1 MAEAGLLPGYLIVGS
16 DELKSS
22 RAVERMR
29 DRLERSG
36 MAEFNLDE
44 RDMAKDPQVDDIIA
58 SLNTFP
64 MGSEFRLVILAN
76 CDKLP
81 KAVSEPLVEYFSDP
95 SPTTKAVSEPLVEYF
110 SDPSPTTVCLVVA
123 TSLAKNTRLYK
134 AIKKLG
140 DKAVI
145 DCAPKKAWEMPPQ
158 VVKMAA
164 AHGKAMGVPA
174 AEALVARAGE
184 NTRML
189 DNEVKK
195 LAAIVS
201 GPEITLA
208 DVERHVMRTAEVK
221 PWEFLNAV
229 AARDAVKSL
238 ELLDLQPAKSEV
250 RLWSLLVTRLRE
262 LIIAK
267 ALDARGQGAQLAAEL
282 GVQGWQ
288 VKNHLSWARRWRMEE
303 LVAALSQAAEVELAL
318 KGSRDSEHGGARR
331 GALAGRRGRACAQGV
346 ARQRALAPHVGHRHD
361 APRALIPRRASR
373 AAFRG

>member
-1 MAEAGLLPGYLIVGS
+1 MAGQGLLPGYLIVGS

-29 DRLERSG
+29 ARLEKSG
-36 MAEFNLDE
+36 MVEFNLDE
-44 RDMAKDPQVDDIIA
+44 RDMTKDPQIDDIVA

-64 MGSEFRLVILAN
+64 MGAEFRLVILTN

-81 KAVSEPLVEYFSDP
+81 KAMSEPLVEYF
-95 SPTTKAVSEPLVEYF
+95 AN
-110 SDPSPTTVCLVVA
+110 PSPTTVCLVVA

-140 DKAVI
+140 DKAII
-145 DCAPKKAWEMPPQ
+145 DCAPKKTWEMPPQ

-164 AHGKAMGVPA
+164 AHGKAMGLPA
-174 AEALVARAGE
+174 AEALVARSGE

-189 DNEVKK
+189 DNELKK
-195 LAAIVS
+195 LASMVTGS
-201 GPEITLA
+201 EITLA
-208 DVERHVMRTAEVK
+208 DIERHVMRTAEVK

-229 AARDAVKSL
+229 AARDLVRSL
-238 ELLDLQPAKSEV
+238 ELLKLQPAKSEV

-267 ALDARGQGAQLAAEL
+267 SLDTRGQGSQLATTL

-288 VKNHLSWARRWRMEE
+288 VKNHLSWARRWRMDE
-303 LVAALSQAAEVELAL
+303 LLEALSQAIEVELAL
-318 KGSRDSEHGGARR
+318 KGSRDSEL
-331 GALAGRRGRACAQGV
+331 ALRMWV
-346 ARQRALAPHVGHRHD
+346 
-361 APRALIPRRASR
+361 ISMTSR
-373 AAFRG
+373 

>member
-1 MAEAGLLPGYLIVGS
+1 MAGQGLLPGYLIVGS

-29 DRLERSG
+29 ARLGKSG
-36 MAEFNLDE
+36 MVEFNLDE
-44 RDMAKDPQVDDIIA
+44 RDMTKDPQVDDIVA

-64 MGSEFRLVILAN
+64 MGAEFRLVILTN

-81 KAVSEPLVEYFSDP
+81 KAMSEPLVEYF
-95 SPTTKAVSEPLVEYF
+95 AN
-110 SDPSPTTVCLVVA
+110 PSPTTVCLVVA

-140 DKAVI
+140 DKAII
-145 DCAPKKAWEMPPQ
+145 DCAPKKTWEMPPQ

-164 AHGKAMGVPA
+164 AHGKAMGLPA
-174 AEALVARAGE
+174 AEALVARSGE

-189 DNEVKK
+189 DNELKK
-195 LAAIVS
+195 LASMVTGS
-201 GPEITLA
+201 EITLA
-208 DVERHVMRTAEVK
+208 DIERHVMRTAEVK

-229 AARDAVKSL
+229 AARDLARSL
-238 ELLDLQPAKSEV
+238 ELLKLQPAKSEV

-267 ALDARGQGAQLAAEL
+267 SLDSRGQGSQLAATL

-288 VKNHLSWARRWRMEE
+288 VKNHLSWARRWRMDE
-303 LVAALSQAAEVELAL
+303 LLEALSQAIEVELAL
-318 KGSRDSEHGGARR
+318 KGSRDSEL
-331 GALAGRRGRACAQGV
+331 ALRMWV
-346 ARQRALAPHVGHRHD
+346 
-361 APRALIPRRASR
+361 ISMTSR
-373 AAFRG
+373 

>member
-44 RDMAKDPQVDDIIA
+44 RDMAKDPQMDDIIA

-95 SPTTKAVSEPLVEYF
+95 SPTT
-110 SDPSPTTVCLVVA
+110 VCLVVA

-134 AIKKLG
+134 AIKKFG

-201 GPEITLA
+201 GTEITLA

-267 ALDARGQGAQLAAEL
+267 ALDARGQGGQLAAEL

-318 KGSRDSEHGGARR
+318 KGSRDSELSLRMWVIDMTRPAR
-331 GALAGRRGRACAQGV
+331 
-346 ARQRALAPHVGHRHD
+346 
-361 APRALIPRRASR
+361 
-373 AAFRG
+373 